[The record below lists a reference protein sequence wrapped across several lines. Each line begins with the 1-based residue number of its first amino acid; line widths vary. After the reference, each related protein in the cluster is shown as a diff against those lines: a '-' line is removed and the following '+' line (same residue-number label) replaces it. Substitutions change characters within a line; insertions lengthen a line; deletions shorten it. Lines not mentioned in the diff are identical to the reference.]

1 MNFVELIVNKIKILK
16 KGVNDKYFSYYSISS
31 ISKLCFAIY
40 KFLLKLRNFLKE
52 INESEIIEVIF
63 DLIFIKN
70 LDEIKISKYP
80 SISYFINRIAS
91 NEFNINY
98 FFQTEKLKNYV
109 GIVYL
114 SSLINLYLCVESP
127 PYCGKTTSA
136 KAIAEMREINGN
148 RSFKNSYYIYDFHS
162 NTNQKELYGNFK
174 NNNGYI
180 CLIKAHLLEL

>member
-16 KGVNDKYFSYYSISS
+16 KGDNDKYFSYYSISS

-80 SISYFINRIAS
+80 SISYLIDTIAW
-91 NEFNINY
+91 NKFNINF
-98 FFQTEKLKNYV
+98 FFQTEKLKNY
-109 GIVYL
+109 I
-114 SSLINLYLCVESP
+114 
-127 PYCGKTTSA
+127 
-136 KAIAEMREINGN
+136 
-148 RSFKNSYYIYDFHS
+148 
-162 NTNQKELYGNFK
+162 
-174 NNNGYI
+174 
-180 CLIKAHLLEL
+180 